1 MRVVLYL
8 HILGATVWVGGMIV
22 VAALVPAL
30 RKATDDIDVVRAA
43 ARRFGTAS
51 WAALALQVT
60 TGIILILDRVWTGQL
75 MLKIGLVMVSA
86 LLALWHQFIARD
98 QSPAMRGAME
108 GLLLA
113 LGLAIVWI
121 ATGL

>member
-8 HILGATVWVGGMIV
+8 HILGAAVWVGGMIV

-30 RKATDDIDVVRAA
+30 RKATDDIEVVRAA

-51 WAALALQVT
+51 WAALAIQVT

-75 MLKIGLVMVSA
+75 MLKIGLVLVSA

-108 GLLLA
+108 GLLLG
-113 LGLAIVWI
+113 LGLVIVWI

>member
-30 RKATDDIDVVRAA
+30 RKATDDIEVVRAA

-60 TGIILILDRVWTGQL
+60 TGIILIFDRVWTGPL

-86 LLALWHQFIARD
+86 LLALWHQFFARD
-98 QSPAMRGAME
+98 QSPAMRGAMQ

-113 LGLAIVWI
+113 LGLVIIWI

>member
-1 MRVVLYL
+1 MRIVLYL

-30 RKATDDIDVVRAA
+30 RKATDDIEVVRSA

-51 WAALALQVT
+51 WAALALQVS
-60 TGIILILDRVWTGQL
+60 TGIILILDRAWTGPL
-75 MLKIGLVMVSA
+75 ILKIGLVMVSA

-108 GLLLA
+108 GLI
-113 LGLAIVWI
+113 LGLGLVIIWI

>member
-1 MRVVLYL
+1 
-8 HILGATVWVGGMIV
+8 MIV

-30 RKATDDIDVVRAA
+30 RKATDDLEVVRGA
-43 ARRFGTAS
+43 ARRFGTVS
-51 WAALALQVT
+51 WVALALQVT

-75 MLKIGLVMVSA
+75 VLKIGLVMVSA
-86 LLALWHQFIARD
+86 LLALWHQLIARD

-108 GLLLA
+108 GLI
-113 LGLAIVWI
+113 LGLGLVIIWI